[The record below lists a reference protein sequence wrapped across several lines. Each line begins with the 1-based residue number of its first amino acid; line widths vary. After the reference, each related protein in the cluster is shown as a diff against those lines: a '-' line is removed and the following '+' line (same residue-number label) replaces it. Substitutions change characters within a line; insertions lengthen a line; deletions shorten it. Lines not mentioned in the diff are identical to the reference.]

1 MFLRDLQQKFGGEA
15 IGEVSAPI
23 NGVGTLEGA
32 TSSHITFLAN
42 PRYRV
47 ALGATKAGAVI
58 LAAKDRD
65 ATAAPRIVVANP
77 YAYFAKVA
85 QLFSP
90 TRRFPA
96 GIHSSAV
103 VASSATIHAS
113 ASIAEFVSVGERV
126 VIHEN
131 VRIGAGCIVG
141 DDAVIGAGSE
151 LVARV
156 CVYARSA
163 IGARALVHAGVV
175 IGADGFGFAPDFTK
189 AEGDRDGKWIKIP
202 QTGRVIIGDDCE
214 IGANTTIDR
223 GAMDDTII
231 GNDVKID
238 NQVQIGHNCR
248 VGDHTVISGC
258 VGIAGS
264 TKIGKRVMIGGAAGA
279 IGHLEIG
286 DDVIVSAMTLV
297 TKSIT
302 EPGVYTSGTPL
313 MAHRDWLKNAAHLRH
328 LDEMSDAIKR
338 VEHNKHTTEP
348 KPGEKK

>member
-32 TSSHITFLAN
+32 TPTHITFLAN
-42 PRYRV
+42 PRYRA

-90 TRRFPA
+90 ARQFPA

-103 VASSATIHAS
+103 VASSATIHSS

-131 VRIGAGCIVG
+131 ARIGAGCIVG
-141 DDAVIGAGSE
+141 DDAVIGVDSE

-156 CVYARSA
+156 CVYARSV
-163 IGARALVHAGVV
+163 IGVRALVHAGVV
-175 IGADGFGFAPDFTK
+175 IGADGFGFAPDFTRG
-189 AEGDRDGKWIKIP
+189 EGQWIKIP

-223 GAMDDTII
+223 GAMDDTVI